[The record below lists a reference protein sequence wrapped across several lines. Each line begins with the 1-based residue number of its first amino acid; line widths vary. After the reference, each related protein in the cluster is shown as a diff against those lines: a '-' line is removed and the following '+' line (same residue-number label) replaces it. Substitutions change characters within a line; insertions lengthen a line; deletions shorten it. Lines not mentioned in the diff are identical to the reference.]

1 VLFSYGNAA
10 TGACRREG
18 WEIAVAYMRDG
29 IAGFV
34 LARCCCSACCKAIS
48 VATLNRQR
56 TRGLFDR
63 RAASNVSMV
72 ATGIPK
78 MTITITHTIDRIN
91 CDTMK
96 RARAWLGSHGA
107 ACNFHDHRTAGIAR
121 HVRFRLA
128 DASA

>member
-1 VLFSYGNAA
+1 MLLQRVLQGH
-10 TGACRREG
+10 
-18 WEIAVAYMRDG
+18 
-29 IAGFV
+29 
-34 LARCCCSACCKAIS
+34 IS
-48 VATLNRQR
+48 GDVESTKDS
-56 TRGLFDR
+56 GLFDR
-63 RAASNVSMV
+63 RTASNVSMV